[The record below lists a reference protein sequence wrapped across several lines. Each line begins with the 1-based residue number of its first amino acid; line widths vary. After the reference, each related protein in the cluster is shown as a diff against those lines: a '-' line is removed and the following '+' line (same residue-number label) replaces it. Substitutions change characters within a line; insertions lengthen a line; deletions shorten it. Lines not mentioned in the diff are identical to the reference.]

1 MKKIILLYLAITS
14 FTVTYSQTNP
24 QKGINVIFNVKDFK
38 NQVQTSNKVN
48 GLASKV
54 EIRFPLPNGSVGK
67 FVFNETL
74 ISSQKIANIE
84 TFDAVS
90 SDGKI
95 KMKLTFTNNGM
106 EGIMHT
112 PDGYFFI
119 EPSNAAKDEY
129 QIYRPDDVKNANIS
143 CGTNE
148 RDFQTNRN
156 GRMLSI
162 APFPVGTQL
171 RKYKLAAAATGEM
184 TGYYGSQANALAK
197 IVSIAN
203 ATNLIY
209 ELEASMTFELA
220 TQTTN
225 LTIIFPNAA
234 TDPFGTIS
242 ASACQTSFTSMN
254 TSGTLPYS
262 AYGIGHTFN
271 TLAALGGGSFS
282 ANGVAGPTPCVDNQK
297 SRAFT
302 QWTFDAPVSM
312 IVSVFAHE
320 VGHQFSAWHTYNAIG
335 GTAGSPTF
343 CTDGWDSQTAIEP
356 GSGTTLMSY
365 HNNCTNPTNYTNSGN
380 NKLQYFNT
388 KSLEQIFNAMSGSS
402 GTCIT
407 STATG
412 NTAPVANAGS
422 DITIP
427 KGTPFTLNGT
437 ATDANGDAL
446 TYTWEQ
452 YDVATANDKGAM
464 GSSINGV
471 GGYPAVNSTT
481 APLFRSEQSSSST
494 SRTFPKMTYITNNA
508 NNPADTEGEDLPQ
521 VARTMKFRFTV
532 RDNKTGGGGVDS
544 DEMIVTVDNSGPFL
558 LTSQNTATLWIYNG
572 TNTTNITWS
581 VNGTNAAPLNVTNVK
596 ISFSTDG
603 GTTFPITL
611 VASTPNDGSHTI
623 TIPNNITTQGRI
635 KIEPTNTSSFFDLNN
650 VNITVTNT
658 CSPEA
663 TNISPTTSLSALAGD
678 PSLNL
683 GLSSYGSTITSFSG
697 TLSTSSSAGNLSF
710 EGPTGSCSGPSNNN
724 YYAVHTFKVVS
735 TASYTFTRTGSS
747 LVLNLYSAAYNPSS
761 VCSNWL
767 GSSGKQNTTGGPV
780 SISSNLTK
788 TLSPGTYY
796 VVIST
801 FSTST
806 PTLPINYTI
815 TPSGGSIYNIAPASG
830 SPYAYTYLVRN
841 NGSGN
846 ITAFSDNSDL
856 SNATNFPAGNYTVY
870 GLSYQGGLNLSS
882 YIGTSFNTFQS
893 LLPTTVCGALSSNSR
908 SITINGNCSSTL
920 ALSGAATA
928 GTQQASQTISST
940 QTIANGV
947 NVTYRAGNSI
957 TLTPLTGSGFSA
969 ASGSVFQTQIGGC
982 N

>member
-1 MKKIILLYLAITS
+1 MKKQLLLCCVMLLSFMAIA
-14 FTVTYSQTNP
+14 QNE
-24 QKGINVIFNVKDFK
+24 KDFGTIVNFNLK
-38 NQVQTSNKVN
+38 NFQNNSLKAVSNN
-48 GLASKV
+48 GLVSKFSAN
-54 EIRFPLPNGSVGK
+54 FPLPNGTIGA
-67 FVFNETL
+67 FTFNETL
-74 ISSQKIANIE
+74 ISSQKIANIQ

-90 SDGKI
+90 GDGKI
-95 KMKLTFTNNGM
+95 KMKLTITNNGM

-112 PDGYFFI
+112 PEGYFFI
-119 EPSNAAKDEY
+119 EPLDASKDQYRIYNAS
-129 QIYRPDDVKNANIS
+129 DVKNANIS
-143 CGTNE
+143 CGYNE
-148 RDFQTNRN
+148 ADFQPNKN

-209 ELEASMTFELA
+209 ELEAAMTFELA
-220 TQTTN
+220 TETTN
-225 LTIIFPNAA
+225 LTIIFSNPA

-242 ASACQTSFTSMN
+242 ANDCQTSFIAMN
-254 TSGTLPYS
+254 TSGTLPYAS
-262 AYGIGHTFN
+262 YGIGHTFN
-271 TLAALGGGSFS
+271 TLAALGGGSYS
-282 ANGVAGPTPCVDNQK
+282 SNGVAGPTPCIDTQK
-297 SRAFT
+297 ARGFT
-302 QWTFDAPVSM
+302 QWTYDAPVSM
-312 IVSVFAHE
+312 IVGVFAHE
-320 VGHQFSAWHTYNAIG
+320 VGHQFSAPHTYNATG

-343 CTDGWDSQTAIEP
+343 CTSGWSSTSAIEP

-365 HNNCTNPTNYTNSGN
+365 HNNCVNPTNYTNSGN

-388 KSLEQIFNAMSGSS
+388 KSLEFIFNAVNGSS

-407 STATG
+407 SVATG
-412 NTAPVANAGS
+412 NAAPVANAGS

-427 KGTPFTLNGT
+427 KGTPFSLNGS
-437 ATDANGDAL
+437 ATDANGDAM

-452 YDVATANDKGAM
+452 YDVATANDAGAF
-464 GSSINGV
+464 GSSINGT

-494 SRTFPKMTYITNNA
+494 ARTFPKMTYITNNA
-508 NNPADTEGEDLPQ
+508 NNPADNEGEDLPQ

-544 DEMIVTVDNSGPFL
+544 DEMVVTVDNSGPFL

-572 TNTTNITWS
+572 TNTADITWS

-650 VNITVTNT
+650 VNITITNT

-683 GLSSYGSTITSFSG
+683 GLSSYGSAITSFSG

-724 YYAVHTFKVVS
+724 YYAVHTFQVVS

-747 LVLNLYSAAYNPSS
+747 LVMNLYSAAYNPSS
-761 VCSNWL
+761 VCSNWI
-767 GSSGKQNTTGGPV
+767 GSSGKQSTSGGPV
-780 SISSNLTK
+780 STNSTLTK
-788 TLSPGTYY
+788 TLSPGIYY
-796 VVIST
+796 IVIST
-801 FSTST
+801 FSTSI

-870 GLSYQGGLNLSS
+870 GFSYQGGLNLSS
-882 YIGTSFNTFQS
+882 YIGTSFTTFQS

-928 GTQQASQTISST
+928 GTQQASQTITST

-957 TLTPLTGSGFSA
+957 TLTPLSGSGFSA
-969 ASGSVFQTQIGGC
+969 ANGSVFQTQIGGC